1 MSVRPLKIHDSGQR
15 NMLKE
20 HVSSCLFQEYI
31 KLSMH
36 NAQVLAGTILFNITP
51 TIHVRI
57 TIEL

>member
-1 MSVRPLKIHDSGQR
+1 
-15 NMLKE
+15 MLKE

-36 NAQVLAGTILFNITP
+36 NAQVLAGTILFNVTP